1 MANQV
6 VSVLY
11 TAFEKFGR
19 LLPTN
24 PSQSVLNEIAA
35 KPNQY
40 IGDPDIEIKTA
51 ILPVSI
57 RSMTAEIEKLA
68 QEAGQPDL
76 QIHTGVAAGRDVVTV
91 EMAARNWQF
100 VDQPDNDGLKIARGP
115 IKTDR
120 PALHF
125 STLFGSPKQDLAR
138 AESLIREAA
147 QNVQSGVCAIE
158 PSFDAGEHCC
168 NSILYNALDYWQQV
182 ADDET
187 LFPLPRRIPRIGF
200 IHVPFVLEELPEAWT
215 ETHPARKAAFS
226 LRQIAATVGGII
238 REAVRKYRAD
248 STVSL

>member
-6 VSVLY
+6 ISVLY
-11 TAFEKFGR
+11 TAFERFGR

-35 KPNQY
+35 KPEHY
-40 IGDPDIEIKTA
+40 IGDPGIDLKTA

-57 RSMTAEIEKLA
+57 RSMTTEIEKLA
-68 QEAGQPDL
+68 QAAGQPDL
-76 QIHTGVAAGRDVVTV
+76 QIHTGVAGGRDVITV
-91 EMAARNWQF
+91 EMAARNWHF

-115 IKTDR
+115 IKSDR

-138 AESLIREAA
+138 AEYLIREATK
-147 QNVQSGVCAIE
+147 NVQAGTCAIE

-182 ADDET
+182 SDEET
-187 LFPLPRRIPRIGF
+187 LNPPLRRIPRIGF
-200 IHVPFVLEELPEAWT
+200 VHVRLVLEELPEAWG
-215 ETHPARKAAFS
+215 ETHPARKVAFP
-226 LRQIAATVGGII
+226 LTQLAATVGGII
-238 REAVRKYRAD
+238 REAVRKLRAE
-248 STVSL
+248 S